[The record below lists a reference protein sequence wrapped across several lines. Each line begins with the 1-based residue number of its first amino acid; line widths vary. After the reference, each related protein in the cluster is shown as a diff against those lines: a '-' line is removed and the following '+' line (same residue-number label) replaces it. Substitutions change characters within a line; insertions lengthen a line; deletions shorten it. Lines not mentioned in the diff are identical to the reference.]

1 MTESNPQLAY
11 VGPRND
17 LLKFVS
23 ANSKK
28 ILDVGCSVGTLG
40 AAIKEKTGGEVI
52 GIEMS
57 KEMASVAAQRIDKVI
72 IGDAEELI
80 LDGKIQNYKF
90 DTIIFADLL
99 EHLRDPWSILAKAAE
114 CLSSNGKII
123 ASIPNIRHIDTVVN
137 LLWKGYWPYRD
148 RGIHDKTHL
157 RFFTKKNVI
166 ELFEDAG
173 LSIEEIASN
182 YRLVEKPHRINRFA
196 KFFAIPGLRD
206 FLVFQYL
213 VLARLADHDIG
224 KSTRSSIA

>member
-11 VGPRND
+11 IGPRND
-17 LLKFVS
+17 VLKFVS
-23 ANSKK
+23 VNSKK
-28 ILDVGCSVGTLG
+28 ILDVGCSIGTLG

-52 GIEMS
+52 GIEIS
-57 KEMASVAAQRIDKVI
+57 KEMASVATQRIDKVI

-80 LDGKIQNYKF
+80 LEGKIQNYKF

-99 EHLRDPWSILAKAAE
+99 EHLKDPWSILAKAAGY
-114 CLSSNGKII
+114 LSSNGKII
-123 ASIPNIRHIDTVVN
+123 ASIPNIRHIDTIIN
-137 LLWKGYWPYRD
+137 LLWRGYWPYRD

-157 RFFTKKNVI
+157 RFFTKRNVI

-182 YRLVEKPHRINRFA
+182 YRLVEKPHSINRFA

-213 VLARLADHDIG
+213 VLARLADQDIG